1 MKLRIRI
8 LRILH
13 SGVQRSLFTAS
24 TNSVSSQKF
33 DIRVSA
39 PHTTPRHSRVPEG
52 AAVLLIGNA
61 GATFRQLERHSE
73 LYNSLGFRT
82 LACTLPLQFVFHY
95 DIPNTVRFCKQVIA
109 NAWHAEVIVSIMTKL
124 IIRCMKS

>member
-13 SGVQRSLFTAS
+13 TGVQRFLFTTS
-24 TNSVSSQKF
+24 TNSASSQKF

-39 PHTTPRHSRVPEG
+39 PRDPGVPAPEG
-52 AAVLLIGNA
+52 VAVLLLGNA

-73 LYNSLGFRT
+73 LYNSLGYRT

-109 NAWHAEVIVSIMTKL
+109 NA
-124 IIRCMKS
+124 

>member
-13 SGVQRSLFTAS
+13 TGIQRSFFTAS
-24 TNSVSSQKF
+24 INSVSSQKF

-39 PHTTPRHSRVPEG
+39 PSHPRVPAPEG
-52 AAVLLIGNA
+52 VAVLLLGNA

-73 LYNSLGFRT
+73 LYNSLGYRT
-82 LACTLPLQFVFHY
+82 LACILPRVYVFHY
-95 DIPNTVRFCKQVIA
+95 DIPSTVGFCKQVNILA
-109 NAWHAEVIVSIMTKL
+109 SNIDNS
-124 IIRCMKS
+124 CY

>member
-13 SGVQRSLFTAS
+13 TGVHRSFFTAS
-24 TNSVSSQKF
+24 TNSVFSQKF

-39 PHTTPRHSRVPEG
+39 PSHRPESV
-52 AAVLLIGNA
+52 AVLLLGNA

-73 LYNSLGFRT
+73 LYNSLGIKT

-95 DIPNTVRFCKQVIA
+95 DIPNTVRFCKQVTA
-109 NAWHAEVIVSIMTKL
+109 NA
-124 IIRCMKS
+124 

>member
-13 SGVQRSLFTAS
+13 TGVHRSFFTAS

-39 PHTTPRHSRVPEG
+39 PSHSRVPAPEG
-52 AAVLLIGNA
+52 VAVLLLGNA

-73 LYNSLGFRT
+73 LYNSLGLRT
-82 LACTLPLQFVFHY
+82 LACTLPLQFVFQY
-95 DIPNTVRFCKQVIA
+95 DIPNTVRFCKQVTA
-109 NAWHAEVIVSIMTKL
+109 NA
-124 IIRCMKS
+124 

>member
-13 SGVQRSLFTAS
+13 TGVHRSFFTAS

-39 PHTTPRHSRVPEG
+39 PSHPRVPAPEG
-52 AAVLLIGNA
+52 VAVLLLGNA
-61 GATFRQLERHSE
+61 GATFRQLEKHSD
-73 LYNSLGFRT
+73 LYNSLGYRT
-82 LACTLPLQFVFHY
+82 LACILPRVYVFHY
-95 DIPNTVRFCKQVIA
+95 DIPSTVKFCKQVNMVTTLASNID
-109 NAWHAEVIVSIMTKL
+109 NSCSYIRSI
-124 IIRCMKS
+124 KS

>member
-13 SGVQRSLFTAS
+13 TGVQRSLLTTS
-24 TNSVSSQKF
+24 TNSASSQKF

-39 PHTTPRHSRVPEG
+39 PRHPRVPEG
-52 AAVLLIGNA
+52 AAVLLLGNA

-73 LYNSLGFRT
+73 LYNSLGYRT

-109 NAWHAEVIVSIMTKL
+109 NA
-124 IIRCMKS
+124 